1 MGEVRR
7 RRSFEAGHRLKFMV
21 LVDETPECDRAVHF
35 AVRRAARVGARVV
48 MLAVAEPPETLDWLG
63 VGDAMRDEAEAETT
77 ARLEALAAEARQA
90 AGVDP
95 ELVVRT
101 GERADE
107 ILRLIDEDEDIAFL
121 VLAAAPG
128 TDGPGPLVSTIAGRA
143 AGNFPVPVVIVPGA
157 LSEAEITALAG

>member
-1 MGEVRR
+1 MVEIKR

-35 AVRRAARVGARVV
+35 AVRRAARLGARVV
-48 MLAVAEPPETLDWLG
+48 MLAVAEPPETMEWLG
-63 VGDAMRDEAEAETT
+63 VGDAMRAEAEAETT
-77 ARLEALAAEARQA
+77 ERLEALAASARQA

-101 GERADE
+101 GERADA
-107 ILRLIDEDEDIAFL
+107 ILRQIEADEDIAFL
-121 VLAAAPG
+121 VLGAAAG
-128 TDGPGPLVSTIAGRA
+128 SDGPGPLVSSIAGRS
-143 AGNFPVPVVIVPGA
+143 AGSFPVPVVIVPGA

>member
-1 MGEVRR
+1 MVDITR

-35 AVRRAARVGARVV
+35 AVRRAARLGARVV
-48 MLAVAEPPETLDWLG
+48 MLAVAEPPDTLEWLG
-63 VGDAMRDEAEAETT
+63 VGDAMRAEAEAETME
-77 ARLEALAAEARQA
+77 RLEVLAAAARRA

-101 GERADE
+101 GERADA
-107 ILRLIDEDEDIAFL
+107 ILAQIHEDADIGFL
-121 VLAAAPG
+121 VLAAATG
-128 TDGPGPLVSTIAGRA
+128 TDGPGPLVSTIAGRS
-143 AGNFPVPVVIVPGA
+143 AGSFPVPIVIVPGA